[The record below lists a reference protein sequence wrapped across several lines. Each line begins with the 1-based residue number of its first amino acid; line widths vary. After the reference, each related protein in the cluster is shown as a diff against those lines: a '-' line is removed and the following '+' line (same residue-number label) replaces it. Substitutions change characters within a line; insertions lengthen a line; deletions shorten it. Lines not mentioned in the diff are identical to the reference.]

1 MPRVGTAKNRVDR
14 VTPAPA
20 PLRSIHWK
28 IFPDLLTSQPCHLPT
43 AAWIQNA
50 ALNSC
55 PAGRNGLSW
64 AAVVLDCTVFSFL
77 LILGWVFAHFLLSFF
92 FPLMEEKKDYGE
104 AFFVGFM
111 WIFLVL
117 TTLEYHF
124 P

>member
-1 MPRVGTAKNRVDR
+1 MGAAENRVDH

-20 PLRSIHWK
+20 PLRSVHWK

-55 PAGRNGLSW
+55 PAGRHGLSW

-77 LILGWVFAHFLLSFF
+77 LILAWVFAHFLLFF
-92 FPLMEEKKDYGE
+92 FSFLNGGEKGL
-104 AFFVGFM
+104 
-111 WIFLVL
+111 W
-117 TTLEYHF
+117 
-124 P
+124 

>member
-1 MPRVGTAKNRVDR
+1 MPRVGAAENHIDH

-20 PLRSIHWK
+20 PLRSVHWK

-55 PAGRNGLSW
+55 PAGRHGLSW

-77 LILGWVFAHFLLSFF
+77 LILAWVFAHFLLFF
-92 FPLMEEKKDYGE
+92 FFSKWRRKRIMVKHFSYG
-104 AFFVGFM
+104 FL
-111 WIFLVL
+111 WILLVL
-117 TTLEYHF
+117 TTLEYRF

>member
-1 MPRVGTAKNRVDR
+1 MPRVGAAENHIDH

-20 PLRSIHWK
+20 PLRSVHWK

-55 PAGRNGLSW
+55 PAGRHGLSW
-64 AAVVLDCTVFSFL
+64 AAGVLDCTVFISSYLGVGLCPFPSFL
-77 LILGWVFAHFLLSFF
+77 FF
-92 FPLMEEKKDYGE
+92 FSKWRRKRIMVKHFSY
-104 AFFVGFM
+104 GFM
-111 WIFLVL
+111 WILLVL